1 MTEAEKK
8 ARNEYFR
15 KWRAAHKDKVR
26 QYNENYWNKKAA
38 LAQSERGQEDGGE
51 KVLLDKA
58 Q

>member
-1 MTEAEKK
+1 MTEAWKK

-51 KVLLDKA
+51 KVLLD
-58 Q
+58 